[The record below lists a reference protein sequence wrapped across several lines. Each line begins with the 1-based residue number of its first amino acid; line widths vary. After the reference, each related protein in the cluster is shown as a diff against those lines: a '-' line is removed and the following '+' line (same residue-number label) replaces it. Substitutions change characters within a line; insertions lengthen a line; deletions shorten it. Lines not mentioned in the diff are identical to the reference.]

1 LPETLKKKLMYKP
14 RKDVGWNEVDFIK
27 AINPYV
33 EILITKSLTDWMK
46 KFKIVV
52 IDHPHTTFLESLTI
66 NVPTVLFWDHD
77 IFLMRPEAEPY
88 FQLLRDVG
96 ILYKNPEGAARKVN
110 EIFENPKEWWHSNTV
125 QNARK
130 EFCDKFAYARKN
142 CMDIWVRELRKF
154 I

>member
-1 LPETLKKKLMYKP
+1 MYKP
-14 RKDVGWNEVDFIK
+14 RKNVGWNEVDFIK

-46 KFKIVV
+46 KIKIVV
-52 IDHPHTTFLESLTI
+52 IDHPHTTVLEALTI
-66 NVPTVLFWDHD
+66 NVPSVFFWDHD
-77 IFLMRPEAEPY
+77 IFFMRAEAEPY

-110 EIFENPKEWWHSNTV
+110 EIFDDPMEWWHSNTV

-130 EFCDKFAYARKN
+130 EFCDRFAYARK
-142 CMDIWVRELRKF
+142 DWLDVWVRELRKF